1 MEIYKRIRGFLDG
14 MSKENLS
21 TFSSSAAFYLFLSL
35 VPILI
40 VICTVIPFTPL
51 TQENLI
57 VFVTDLT
64 PDKMDAMAISIIDD
78 VYNRS
83 AGVLSLAAIVTL
95 WSAGK
100 GVLAV
105 IRGLNAVNEVEE
117 KRNYFLLR
125 IVSSFYTLIM
135 LVCVLLSMILLL
147 FGNRLVKMI
156 EERVPGLE
164 IFFSFLM
171 NLRFL
176 FVWFLLTLVFSAF
189 YAYLPDKKL
198 KFRKQLPGASI
209 AAVLWSIFSWGF
221 SIYIDYGNSFSI
233 YGSLSII
240 VIFMMW
246 LYFCIYILFWGAYS
260 NKWMEDEE
268 NAGHLFS

>member
-171 NLRFL
+171 NL
-176 FVWFLLTLVFSAF
+176 
-189 YAYLPDKKL
+189 
-198 KFRKQLPGASI
+198 
-209 AAVLWSIFSWGF
+209 
-221 SIYIDYGNSFSI
+221 
-233 YGSLSII
+233 
-240 VIFMMW
+240 
-246 LYFCIYILFWGAYS
+246 
-260 NKWMEDEE
+260 
-268 NAGHLFS
+268 